1 MAYTE
6 SFLFLVSYRLFAGCC
21 FVTFYTRKDA
31 LKAQDALHNIK
42 TLMGVSKQFFCCTNE
57 FYEIFAETF
66 LCKSVTRGII
76 NNFKSILRNE
86 N

>member
-1 MAYTE
+1 MPHLSEKKSLILQHNNQIKNYKQHFIYYYLNVGWLKK

-42 TLMGVSKQFFCCTNE
+42 TMTGVS
-57 FYEIFAETF
+57 I
-66 LCKSVTRGII
+66 
-76 NNFKSILRNE
+76 
-86 N
+86 